1 MTNAETAL
9 RTNGSK
15 PKAKVKTGCRTCKA
29 RRVKCDESFP
39 VCQKCLTT
47 GRICDGYGVWG
58 GGGNQYG
65 RRQVSRSPRDVLSIP
80 PVAGMATLVAGM
92 DEKALFDWFQR
103 RAIVKL
109 PGSYFSDL
117 WTKFILQVSHNE
129 QAVWHAILAV
139 SSTHR
144 VGFVDIS
151 SATASELEHSTL
163 QHLSKAVQHL
173 HPHFRSRDKASFT
186 VVLIAC
192 IALIT
197 LDLLRGHF
205 ASAQV
210 HLRNGLNILAE
221 AQYSFH
227 SKACSS
233 DRVLLLSNDSLDSL
247 IAEAF
252 LRLNI
257 QVELLQN
264 PGRPRPCL
272 LAPHLQPSLVEV
284 NHSTPQFSSYIAVW
298 HSLGRLINDVFHLS
312 THVHEHQ
319 TNKDD
324 LTIHQKHVARALK
337 TWLKAYNDS
346 LPTLQ
351 LFMPQTITNG
361 KARVHHLVLS
371 YHIMLTI
378 MMETI
383 IHRSKEMIF
392 DNHTHN
398 FTELIN
404 HLSKTYELSSPDL
417 KAASNFSTAVPHRRE
432 EKCTW
437 VQGHD
442 MAHTIIDFG
451 WFIPLFYVAVKCRNR
466 DIRHQAVRL
475 LQLTTHRE
483 GFWDGKVTACIARRV
498 VDVEEGDFYNG
509 CDDNT
514 GPTSSTNVVE
524 PGLTLPESSRIRD
537 LEVQM
542 SGNPLEKVLL
552 YGVFDGID
560 DNRVCIGEY
569 HVLEQRWV

>member
-1 MTNAETAL
+1 MCSP
-9 RTNGSK
+9 RQS
-15 PKAKVKTGCRTCKA
+15 RA
-29 RRVKCDESFP
+29 RKVKCDESFP

-173 HPHFRSRDKASFT
+173 HPHFCSRDKASFT

-252 LRLNI
+252 LRLSI

-298 HSLGRLINDVFHLS
+298 HSLGPLINDVFHPLYTRPRTPNQQGRPHHPPKARCPS
-312 THVHEHQ
+312 SKNLAQSIQRLPPNPPALHAPNHHEWEGQSPPPSLELPH
-319 TNKDD
+319 NA
-324 LTIHQKHVARALK
+324 H
-337 TWLKAYNDS
+337 YNDGNNHS
-346 LPTLQ
+346 
-351 LFMPQTITNG
+351 PQ
-361 KARVHHLVLS
+361 
-371 YHIMLTI
+371 
-378 MMETI
+378 
-383 IHRSKEMIF
+383 
-392 DNHTHN
+392 
-398 FTELIN
+398 
-404 HLSKTYELSSPDL
+404 
-417 KAASNFSTAVPHRRE
+417 
-432 EKCTW
+432 
-437 VQGHD
+437 
-442 MAHTIIDFG
+442 
-451 WFIPLFYVAVKCRNR
+451 
-466 DIRHQAVRL
+466 
-475 LQLTTHRE
+475 
-483 GFWDGKVTACIARRV
+483 
-498 VDVEEGDFYNG
+498 
-509 CDDNT
+509 
-514 GPTSSTNVVE
+514 
-524 PGLTLPESSRIRD
+524 
-537 LEVQM
+537 
-542 SGNPLEKVLL
+542 
-552 YGVFDGID
+552 
-560 DNRVCIGEY
+560 
-569 HVLEQRWV
+569 